1 MRLEEFSLLSNLY
14 KFFCI
19 LSVYMRHALGV
30 GVINAFKH
38 DWEKTKVQL
47 VTTNEILK
55 EHGEGAERTWNLREK
70 KAKVSFHA
78 YQQLTFQS
86 QINSVQMVK

>member
-1 MRLEEFSLLSNLY
+1 MCLEEISLPSNLY

-19 LSVYMRHALGV
+19 LSVHISHVLGV

-55 EHGEGAERTWNLREK
+55 EYAEGAEHTWNLRK
-70 KAKVSFHA
+70 KSKGFILCLSTTDF
-78 YQQLTFQS
+78 TKS
-86 QINSVQMVK
+86 N